1 MECSVCHVRSSV
13 GFCPECKS
21 LLCEVC
27 GALCTR
33 CGQLACKG
41 HLQRTDAGLLCRACI
56 IKQLRPAAAAPPPE
70 PGGGEAPI
78 STPEVLS
85 FAALMADVD
94 EDQRPTAAY
103 VPAASAETPAERK
116 EALNRRVLTASARKD
131 TPVWLSSLVGGVA
144 SWLVFWPAAR
154 TELFLE
160 VRNYLLLI
168 VLAVSLGTV
177 VWAAAGVM
185 RREASGKERGLCLLG
200 LVLGAGAAAAAVIL
214 YRTTH

>member
-13 GFCPECKS
+13 GFCPECKT

-41 HLQRTDAGLLCRACI
+41 HLQRTSEGPLCRACI
-56 IKQLRPAAAAPPPE
+56 VKQLRPVPPVPQPE
-70 PGGGEAPI
+70 PGGVE
-78 STPEVLS
+78 SQTSKPEVLS
-85 FAALMADVD
+85 FAALTADVD
-94 EDQRPTAAY
+94 EDRRPTAAFI
-103 VPAASAETPAERK
+103 PAASAGIPVDRK

-131 TPVWLSSLVGGVA
+131 TPIWLSSLVGGVA

-160 VRNYLLLI
+160 VRNTLLLI

-177 VWAAAGVM
+177 LWAATGVA
-185 RREASGKERGLCLLG
+185 RREASRKERGLCLLG
-200 LVLGAGAAAAAVIL
+200 LVLGAGAAAATVIL

>member
-1 MECSVCHVRSSV
+1 MECTVCRVRSSV
-13 GFCPECKS
+13 GFCPECKT

-27 GALCTR
+27 GALCAR

-41 HLQRTDAGLLCRACI
+41 HLQRTDEGLLCRACI
-56 IKQLRPAAAAPPPE
+56 VKQLRPVPVVPHAE
-70 PGGGEAPI
+70 PGVEGQP
-78 STPEVLS
+78 SKPEVLS
-85 FAALMADVD
+85 FAALMEDVD
-94 EDQRPTAAY
+94 EDRRPTAAF
-103 VPAASAETPAERK
+103 VPAASAGTPAART
-116 EALNRRVLTASARKD
+116 EALNRRVLTASGRKD

-160 VRNYLLLI
+160 VRNSLLLI

-177 VWAAAGVM
+177 LWAATGVA
-185 RREASGKERGLCLLG
+185 RRDASMKERGLCLLG
-200 LVLGAGAAAAAVIL
+200 LILGAGAAAATLIL